1 MLIPLGGVYRTRVFV
16 LDKWYDG
23 MTNIGTRPTVSER
36 DALTIETYIFDFD
49 EMIYGLDITIDFVAR
64 IRDERKFGSLGELQ
78 QQLREDAAV
87 VCRAVRH

>member
-1 MLIPLGGVYRTRVFV
+1 
-16 LDKWYDG
+16 
-23 MTNIGTRPTVSER
+23 
-36 DALTIETYIFDFD
+36 
-49 EMIYGLDITIDFVAR
+49 MIYGLDITIDFVAR